1 MLADV
6 CDRPNLT
13 ENAEYDVDLGVYDI
27 DLGPVTLVSY
37 DRFLLVESALTISP
51 DRLVPQY
58 IRKHSQG
65 TGAKRP

>member
-6 CDRPNLT
+6 WNRPNLT

-37 DRFLLVESALTISP
+37 EWFLFIESTLTISP
-51 DRLVPQY
+51 DRLVPRY
-58 IRKHSQG
+58 KRKHSQV
-65 TGAKRP
+65 TGVK

>member
-27 DLGPVTLVSY
+27 DLGPVTLVRSY
-37 DRFLLVESALTISP
+37 DQFLLVESALTIIP
-51 DRLVPQY
+51 DRLVPQ
-58 IRKHSQG
+58 
-65 TGAKRP
+65 